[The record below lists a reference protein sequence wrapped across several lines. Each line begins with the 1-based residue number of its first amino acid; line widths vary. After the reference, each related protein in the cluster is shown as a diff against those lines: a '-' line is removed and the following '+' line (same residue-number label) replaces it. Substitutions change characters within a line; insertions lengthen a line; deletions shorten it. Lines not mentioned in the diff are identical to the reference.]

1 MASQSAEFWAQVGA
15 SDTDVEHLYGYI
27 LERGVPLPSRDLA
40 VHLIEWRVREEERHL
55 AELAARRAPVYQPKN
70 IFEVGQSII
79 LTELGNRE
87 GLVKQVRPG
96 DNPRLGNFQIIAV
109 QIEGEPRVREFAAG
123 YTSPHPLNEE
133 ITRTA
138 ISLGLT
144 PDEAAAKYGE
154 SVRTAL
160 LQRLSTDKEFVHVGD
175 QWFLKGLLPE
185 FNPGYLNLA
194 EAAIEQAG
202 DALSTAELEKIL
214 DLPQT
219 GKKAAMDFT
228 LNLTLNAD
236 ARFEDVG
243 PVGQSRWILTRMELP
258 ESRERPAILD
268 MLPARTVRLP
278 AELETIAVDLYDSAD
293 SNGNVNKPA
302 TAPREEVTLVLTYPH
317 RRAGTLP
324 LLPPVRAL
332 LPNFAHPRLRINF
345 VDATSH
351 EIFPGYVVT
360 EGNYLVGLGAW
371 YSTRRLSPGAYIT
384 LRRGPQPFS
393 LTVDY
398 QPQRERSLWVRV
410 ARATNGRLMF
420 SQEKRPLSH
429 KYDEEMLI
437 VIADPVGLDT
447 FAQLAREQRPLPV
460 LLEEVFPELAKLS
473 GAGRVHAKTVY
484 SAINLIRRIGPRAVL
499 SGLIESRAFASVGG
513 GYFVLNEESRH

>member
-1 MASQSAEFWAQVGA
+1 MASQSAEFWSHVGT
-15 SDTDVEHLYGYI
+15 SDTDVEHLYGFL
-27 LERGVPLPSRDLA
+27 LERGAPVPSRDLA
-40 VHLIEWRVREEERHL
+40 VHLIEWRVREEEKHL

-70 IFEVGQSII
+70 TFQVGQSIVF
-79 LTELGNRE
+79 TALGNRE
-87 GLVKQVRPG
+87 GVVKQVRPG
-96 DNPRLGNFQIIAV
+96 DNPRLGDFQVISA
-109 QIEGEPRVREFAAG
+109 QLEGEAQAREFAAG
-123 YTSPHPLNEE
+123 YAAPHPLNEE
-133 ITRTA
+133 LTQTA
-138 ISLGLT
+138 ISLGVT
-144 PDEAAAKYGE
+144 PEEAVAKYGE
-154 SVRTAL
+154 SVRAAL
-160 LQRLSTDKEFVHVGD
+160 LQRLSADKEFVHVGD

-185 FNPGYLNLA
+185 INPGYLNLA

-219 GKKAAMDFT
+219 GKKAAMDFA
-228 LNLTLNAD
+228 LNLRVSSD
-236 ARFEDVG
+236 PRFEDVG
-243 PVGQSRWILTRMELP
+243 PVSQARWILTRMELP
-258 ESRERPAILD
+258 EARERPQILD

-278 AELETIAVDLYDSAD
+278 AELETIATDLYDTAD
-293 SNGNVNKPA
+293 SNGNVNKPS
-302 TAPREEVTLVLTYPH
+302 APPRDEVTLVLTYPH

-324 LLPPVRAL
+324 LIPPVRAL
-332 LPNFAHPRLRINF
+332 LPNFTHPRLRINF
-345 VDATSH
+345 VDATSR
-351 EIFPGYVVT
+351 EVFPGYAVA

-371 YSTRRLSPGAYIT
+371 YTTRRLSPGAYIT
-384 LRRGPQPFS
+384 LRRGPEPFT
-393 LTVDY
+393 LTVEY

-410 ARATNGRLMF
+410 ARALNGRLSF

-460 LLEEVFPELAKLS
+460 LLEEIFPELAKLS

-513 GYFVLNEESRH
+513 GYFVLNEESRR